1 MTACLLSYLQ
11 NFLQQDYRSVGLGIR
26 FRHFDNLVIH
36 QSNNMFQIVRKQ
48 EMARGTIIRFDINA
62 PKIAKKVK
70 AGQFVIIRVN
80 ETGERIPLTVADK
93 DPFAGII
100 SIIFQVVG
108 KSTALMRSLK
118 EGDLI
123 KDVVGPLGRAAEVEN
138 LGTVLMVGGGTGVA
152 ILHHVAK
159 AFKEAGN
166 NVISIMGAK
175 DLEMLI
181 LENEMTQISDELV
194 ITTDDG
200 SYGQRGFVT
209 QPLEKYLSERDDI
222 KLVYAI
228 GPIIMM
234 KNVVK
239 LTKKFNVKTMVSL
252 NPIMIDGTGM
262 CGGCRVKVADE
273 TRFCCVDGPDFD
285 GAQVDFDELMN
296 RNSLYMK
303 DEKDSLLFSIR

>member
-1 MTACLLSYLQ
+1 
-11 NFLQQDYRSVGLGIR
+11 
-26 FRHFDNLVIH
+26 
-36 QSNNMFQIVRKQ
+36 MFQIVRKQ
-48 EMARGTIIRFDINA
+48 EMAQGTIVRLDINA

-80 ETGERIPLTVADK
+80 ETGERVPLTVADK
-93 DPFAGII
+93 DEFAGII

-108 KSTALMRSLK
+108 KSTALMRSLN

-123 KDVVGPLGRAAEVEN
+123 KDVVGPLGKAAEVEKT
-138 LGTVLMVGGGTGVA
+138 GTVVMIGGGTGVA

-166 NVISIMGAK
+166 YVIGIMGARDK
-175 DLEMLI
+175 EMLI
-181 LENEMTQISDELV
+181 LENEMSQICDELV
-194 ITTDDG
+194 VTTDDG

-209 QPLEKYLSERDDI
+209 QPLEKYLGERDDI
-222 KLVYAI
+222 KLAYAI

-239 LTKKFNVKTMVSL
+239 LTKKFKLKTMVSL

-262 CGGCRVKVADE
+262 CGGCRVKVNDE

-285 GAQVDFDELMN
+285 GSKVDFDELLN
-296 RNSLYMK
+296 RNSLYIK
-303 DEKDSLLFSIR
+303 EEKDSLLFSIR

>member
-1 MTACLLSYLQ
+1 
-11 NFLQQDYRSVGLGIR
+11 
-26 FRHFDNLVIH
+26 
-36 QSNNMFQIVRKQ
+36 
-48 EMARGTIIRFDINA
+48 MAQGTIIRFDINA

-80 ETGERIPLTVADK
+80 ETGERVPLTVADK
-93 DPFAGII
+93 DEFAGII
-100 SIIFQVVG
+100 TIIFQVVG
-108 KSTALMRSLK
+108 KSTALMRSLN

-123 KDVVGPLGRAAEVEN
+123 KDVVGPLGKAAEVEKT
-138 LGTVLMVGGGTGVA
+138 GTVVMIGGGTGVA

-159 AFKEAGN
+159 AFKEVGN
-166 NVISIMGAK
+166 YVIGIMGAK
-175 DLEMLI
+175 DKEMLI
-181 LENEMTQISDELV
+181 LENEMQQICDELV
-194 ITTDDG
+194 VTTDDG

-209 QPLEKYLSERDDI
+209 QPLEKYLGERDDI
-222 KLVYAI
+222 KMVYAI

-239 LTKKFNVKTMVSL
+239 LSEKFKVPTMVSL

-262 CGGCRVKVADE
+262 CGGCRVKVSDE

-285 GAQVDFDELMN
+285 GSKVDFDELLN

>member
-1 MTACLLSYLQ
+1 
-11 NFLQQDYRSVGLGIR
+11 
-26 FRHFDNLVIH
+26 
-36 QSNNMFQIVRKQ
+36 MFQIVRKQ
-48 EMARGTIIRFDINA
+48 EMAQGTIIRFDINA

-93 DPFAGII
+93 DAFAGII
-100 SIIFQVVG
+100 TIIFQVVG

-123 KDVVGPLGRAAEVEN
+123 KDVVGPLGRPAEVEDM
-138 LGTVLMVGGGTGVA
+138 GTVLMIGGGTGVA

-166 NVISIMGAK
+166 YVISIMGSK
-175 DLEMLI
+175 DKEMLI

-239 LTKKFNVKTMVSL
+239 LTKKFDVKTMVSL

-285 GAQVDFDELMN
+285 GAKVDFDELMN
-296 RNSLYMK
+296 RNSLYLK
-303 DEKDSLLFSIR
+303 EEKDSLLFSIR